1 MESSAKEKSEKIFCE
16 RCSTEMY
23 EKHCKKYAQIAGLNG
38 IAVTINVKVL
48 K

>member
-1 MESSAKEKSEKIFCE
+1 VKVKSEEKVFCE
-16 RCSTEMY
+16 ICNTEMY